1 MIWSRFWRTIH
12 LITVF
17 FLGLILI
24 ILHTFYPNI
33 ANVDFVTFALLA
45 LLAIL
50 PFLKYIR
57 RISYKDVSIEL
68 ENDIGRVSGEI
79 ESFVDEEQVEQA
91 KTADEQFNKFVD
103 FIYYLATTDP
113 NLAILK
119 LRTELEVA
127 TRFVY
132 VKFNPSE
139 EKPQPIRKMID
150 YLHKNNIID
159 DSAKDVTFET
169 SSIMNRI
176 AHGELINPEL
186 AEHMINTSLRLIAF
200 YYNIYYALEQDTHE
214 RARSGDIPEE

>member
-1 MIWSRFWRTIH
+1 MIWSRLWRIVH

-24 ILHTFYPNI
+24 ILHTFYPDI

-68 ENDIGRVSGEI
+68 EDNIGRVS
-79 ESFVDEEQVEQA
+79 DEVEYMTDEKQLEQIKNEN
-91 KTADEQFNKFVD
+91 EQFNEFVN
-103 FIYYLATTDP
+103 FIYNLAITDP

-119 LRTELEVA
+119 LKTELEVA
-127 TRFVY
+127 IRLVY
-132 VKFNPSE
+132 IKFNPST
-139 EKPQPIRKMID
+139 EKPQSIRRMTQFLFENK
-150 YLHKNNIID
+150 IID
-159 DSAKDVTFET
+159 ESAKDVTFDT
-169 SSIMNRI
+169 AGIMNRI
-176 AHGELINPEL
+176 AHGEFINPEL

-200 YYNIYYALEQDTHE
+200 YYNIYYVIETEAHKK
-214 RARSGDIPEE
+214 ARNGDVKEE